1 MGKSN
6 FFSIHEYFSYSVLVN
21 QLKPQR
27 IELFISQ
34 KRNGRLSS
42 YGLRFG
48 KNFQLEP
55 VLLDLKLGLEGI
67 YWSTPVPSL
76 GLNQLRYKKKWEEKE

>member
-27 IELFISQ
+27 IELFIGR
-34 KRNGRLSS
+34 KRDGRLSS
-42 YGLRFG
+42 YGLRFW
-48 KNFQLEP
+48 KNFQFKAVPLN
-55 VLLDLKLGLEGI
+55 LKLGLEGI
-67 YWSTPVPSL
+67 YWPAPVPSL
-76 GLNQLRYKKKWEEKE
+76 GLNQVNYKKERED